1 MGYAIGQRLKRVIM
15 LMAVLGVISLG
26 CFSNMCNG
34 WYYRYLYPIA
44 VVLQF
49 VYFTEIYVSG
59 KYAM

>member
-1 MGYAIGQRLKRVIM
+1 M
-15 LMAVLGVISLG
+15 LIAVLGVISLG
-26 CFSNMCNG
+26 CFSNMCNR

-59 KYAM
+59 KNAM